1 MLIIKIYTKLASNNM
16 QWHFEETDFVKLMFF
31 LYINDN
37 GCIIEEGLKDL
48 QNKPI
53 FLILICR

>member
-1 MLIIKIYTKLASNNM
+1 M

-31 LYINDN
+31 LYMNDN

>member
-1 MLIIKIYTKLASNNM
+1 MKICTKLATNNM
-16 QWHFEETDFVKLMFF
+16 QWLSEKTDFVKLMYF
-31 LYINDN
+31 LHINEK

-48 QNKPI
+48 QNKPF